1 VGNVQYHSNMARY
14 PGYFNSGSGVDFE
27 PLIELASLVD
37 HPHQHL
43 RPVLD
48 EVDQLT
54 DKEVLYD
61 LHRVS
66 GLSVVL
72 NADGELTSPR
82 RSSDCDR
89 VMSPS
94 LFARSLQAGRARSLG
109 ICADMF

>member
-1 VGNVQYHSNMARY
+1 MARY

-27 PLIELASLVD
+27 PLIELAS
-37 HPHQHL
+37 HS
-43 RPVLD
+43 RPPSPAPPACLLD

-72 NADGELTSPR
+72 NADGELASPR